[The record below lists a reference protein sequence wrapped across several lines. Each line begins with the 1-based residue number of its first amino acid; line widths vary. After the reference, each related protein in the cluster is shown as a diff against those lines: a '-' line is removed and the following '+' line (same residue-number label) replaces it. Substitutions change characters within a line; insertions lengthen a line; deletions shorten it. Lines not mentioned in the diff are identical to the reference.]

1 MTSTA
6 TSRQGLRAGL
16 AALLLACPAP
26 ASAQVIA
33 HAATTAPVPFEA
45 APAEAPAPAADG
57 SDAAPAGDATV
68 PPPVS
73 AAPGIAFLTAGAA
86 LPVPPELASAGAA
99 LAALGRAG
107 TATPPLPRPA
117 GIAARAAAGG
127 ESRCTGDGRTCIRAA
142 HYTEDVCTAIED
154 AATRAGVDPHFFARL
169 LWQESRFEPAARS
182 PVGAQGIAQFMPG
195 TAAMVGLDD
204 PWNPAKA
211 IDASARYLR
220 QLRDGF
226 GNLGMAAIA
235 YNGGEARAASF
246 KSGAGGLPWE
256 TRAYVATITGHDA
269 LTWRDAPPATLD
281 LRLSGETPF
290 RDACIKLAAGR
301 GIKSFA
307 APPAPVA
314 AWGVIVA
321 SHPHQSMARSYAAQL
336 ENRLRPLLGGQA
348 ITVHRKRLTA
358 GGRPVYTAQV
368 GYQTRQG
375 ADAFCT
381 RLKRAGGRCIVLRN

>member
-1 MTSTA
+1 MPTCPP
-6 TSRQGLRAGL
+6 LRLSLLSL
-16 AALLLACPAP
+16 AALLALADA
-26 ASAQVIA
+26 
-33 HAATTAPVPFEA
+33 APVLAAGVDATDALAPSAPPATA
-45 APAEAPAPAADG
+45 APAPV
-57 SDAAPAGDATV
+57 ATT
-68 PPPVS
+68 
-73 AAPGIAFLTAGAA
+73 PGAAFLTAGAA
-86 LPVPPELASAGAA
+86 LPVPRELASSAAA
-99 LAALGRAG
+99 LAALGRASA
-107 TATPPLPRPA
+107 ATPPLPRPA
-117 GIAARAAAGG
+117 TIAARAGSADNNL
-127 ESRCTGDGRTCIRAA
+127 RCTGDGRSCIRAA

-154 AATRAGVDPHFFARL
+154 AASRAGIDPHFFTRL

-226 GNLGMAAIA
+226 GNLGLAAIA

-256 TRAYVATITGHDA
+256 TRAYVQIITGHDA
-269 LTWRDAPPATLD
+269 LTWRDQPPASLD

-290 RDACIKLAAGR
+290 REACITLAAGR
-301 GIKSFA
+301 GIKSFT
-307 APPAPVA
+307 PPPSPVL
-314 AWGVIVA
+314 AWGAIVA
-321 SHPHQSMARSYAAQL
+321 SHPHQSMARSYAQQL
-336 ENRLRPLLGGQA
+336 ERRLRPLLGGQA

-368 GYQTRQG
+368 GYETRQG

-381 RLKRAGGRCIVLRN
+381 RLKQVGGRCIVLKN

>member
-6 TSRQGLRAGL
+6 THGQVLRAGL
-16 AALLLACPAP
+16 AALLLCAANPVPAQVLALAGPEVTAP
-26 ASAQVIA
+26 AVIQ
-33 HAATTAPVPFEA
+33 PR
-45 APAEAPAPAADG
+45 PAPAAV
-57 SDAAPAGDATV
+57 T
-68 PPPVS
+68 
-73 AAPGIAFLTAGAA
+73 PGTAFFTAGAA
-86 LPVPPELASAGAA
+86 LPVPQELASAAAA
-99 LAALGRAG
+99 LAALGRVGMA
-107 TATPPLPRPA
+107 APPLLRPA
-117 GIAARAAAGG
+117 GIAARAASGG
-127 ESRCTGDGRTCIRAA
+127 DSLRCTGDGRTCIRAA

-154 AATRAGVDPHFFARL
+154 AATRAGIDPHFFTRL

-226 GNLGMAAIA
+226 GNLGLAAIA

-256 TRAYVATITGHDA
+256 TRAYVQIITGHDA
-269 LTWRDAPPATLD
+269 LTWRDQPPAALD

-290 RDACIKLAAGR
+290 REACITLAAGR
-301 GIKSFA
+301 GIKSFT
-307 APPAPVA
+307 PPPSPVL

-336 ENRLRPLLGGQA
+336 ERRLRPVLGGQA

-368 GYQTRQG
+368 GYETRQG